1 MNKVAA
7 ISLASAGGLM
17 LFSVAYLGFAKM
29 NHVPMHTLPVFGS
42 LFPAPPDGEDE
53 HGPSSVA
60 EHGDEPYADPNVS
73 DGHDAEATSHDAP
86 PSEKHAPA
94 PSKHGEAK
102 ADLLGMFQFESPYT
116 AEEMRELV
124 ETLERKNAELDRRMA
139 QLATKEELVDDRL
152 ETIEERQK
160 ALDAMKA
167 ELEELQSELAA
178 RAEELDREGETK
190 ADEEKKS
197 VKALGALFEDG
208 EVDALATRLVGYGPR
223 EAAKILATLEP
234 DRAKEL
240 LDAIPQAKWREFAEA
255 YTKTAA
261 AQKTK

>member
-1 MNKVAA
+1 MNKVAS
-7 ISLASAGGLM
+7 ISLAGAGGLM

-42 LFPAPPDGEDE
+42 LFPAPPESEGE
-53 HGPSSVA
+53 HGKSEVA
-60 EHGDEPYADPNVS
+60 EHGDQAPTEEHGSEPTTPTKPVDE
-73 DGHDAEATSHDAP
+73 GHAATP
-86 PSEKHAPA
+86 
-94 PSKHGEAK
+94 KHGETK
-102 ADLLGMFQFESPYT
+102 ADLLGVFQFEAPYS
-116 AEEMRELV
+116 ADELRELV
-124 ETLERKNAELDRRMA
+124 ATLERKNAELDRRMA
-139 QLATKEELVDDRL
+139 QLASKEELVDDRL

-160 ALDAMKA
+160 ALDKMKA

-178 RAEELDREGETK
+178 RAEELDRDGEKK
-190 ADEEKKS
+190 ADEDKKS
-197 VKALGALFEDG
+197 AKALGSLFVDG

-255 YTKTAA
+255 YTKTLAA
-261 AQKTK
+261 SKTK